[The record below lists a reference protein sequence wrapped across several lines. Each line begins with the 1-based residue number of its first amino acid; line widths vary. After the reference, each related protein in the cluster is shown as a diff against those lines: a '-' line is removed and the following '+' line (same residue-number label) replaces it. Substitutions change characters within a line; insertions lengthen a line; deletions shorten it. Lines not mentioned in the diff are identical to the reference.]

1 MKRTS
6 RWLAAAALFTGFAR
20 VAVAGGPDGGPPPF
34 GMHGPPP
41 IDRILERHA
50 AELGLSDDVRARVR
64 AIAADAEK
72 QEAPL
77 RETART
83 QRETLHQLLSQDSP
97 DPDAVMRQ
105 ADIAGAAETELRKE
119 RLRTLLAVRQLLT
132 PEQRAQLVKIFEEK
146 RRQMG
151 GRWHMPP
158 PDAAL
163 PPGAPPPP
171 PGEPPGAPPEP

>member
-6 RWLAAAALFTGFAR
+6 RVLATAALVWAGFAR
-20 VAVAGGPDGGPPPF
+20 VAAAGGPDGGPPPF
-34 GMHGPPP
+34 DRMHGPPP

-50 AELGLSDDVRARVR
+50 AELGLSDEVRARVR
-64 AIAADAEK
+64 AIAAEADQ

-77 RETART
+77 RETLRT
-83 QRETLHQLLSQDSP
+83 QREALHQLLAQDSP

-105 ADIAGAAETELRKE
+105 ADLAGATETELQKQ

-151 GRWHMPP
+151 FRWRMPP
-158 PDAAL
+158 AD
-163 PPGAPPPP
+163 GAMPP
-171 PGEPPGAPPEP
+171 PGEPGPPPPSDKR